1 MIPVR
6 NKRHLW
12 QRLEPSI
19 AIFCR
24 QMESAQQKCH
34 AVRNIDLQSVCPG
47 GLQPSEGRGE
57 ICPLGAA
64 GFLLRGRRGSRA
76 NFDHLVVQLNRT
88 NLVQQLV
95 LMIHYRDRVTK

>member
-12 QRLEPSI
+12 QRLELSI

-24 QMESAQQKCH
+24 QIESAQQKCH

-47 GLQPSEGRGE
+47 VCNP
-57 ICPLGAA
+57 P
-64 GFLLRGRRGSRA
+64 RGREKYVRWVQPASYCA
-76 NFDHLVVQLNRT
+76 VVAAAELIST
-88 NLVQQLV
+88 ILSCS
-95 LMIHYRDRVTK
+95 